1 MYIFFEV
8 LGRQRAG
15 AGRYGGAL
23 VHMNFFIFFFAFCP
37 LFVNFLRFL
46 IVSTASL
53 RMPGK
58 HRRGPAVRGSENWSK
73 D

>member
-23 VHMNFFIFFFAFCP
+23 VHMNFFIFFSAF
-37 LFVNFLRFL
+37 
-46 IVSTASL
+46 
-53 RMPGK
+53 
-58 HRRGPAVRGSENWSK
+58 
-73 D
+73 